1 MVGAIT
7 FCYLPGCDFVS
18 CIIGIHT
25 FFFFFQNLGVC
36 RITFMRSSL
45 GQVFTVLTTT
55 SRIYSIID
63 RSIDHAT
70 LIKRQNVMHQ
80 LPRDNWQ
87 GLAALCPEQL
97 FCCPATGQADTRPAS
112 SIERKRTARGWSVN
126 LVNDFS
132 LRSTCLSLHFFLFFY
147 FSLFLCCV
155 RSIIVVVL
163 FLVV

>member
-1 MVGAIT
+1 MR
-7 FCYLPGCDFVS
+7 FCFLYNRNS
-18 CIIGIHT
+18 H

-70 LIKRQNVMHQ
+70 LIKRQNVMHH